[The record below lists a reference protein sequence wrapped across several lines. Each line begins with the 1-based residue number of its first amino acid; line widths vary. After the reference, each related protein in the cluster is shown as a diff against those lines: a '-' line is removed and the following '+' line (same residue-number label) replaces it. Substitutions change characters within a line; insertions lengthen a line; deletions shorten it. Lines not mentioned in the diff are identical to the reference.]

1 MNVKL
6 PDDQTLWFRNLP
18 LKESEEGPEQGQ
30 AQAGKE
36 PEIEL
41 FIEPLT
47 GLAIPMPNQ
56 HKDGRGESNK
66 NYLDAYQ
73 LELPPVKRGQVL
85 RTLNQILC
93 MRAIRQI
100 VCKRN

>member
-18 LKESEEGPEQGQ
+18 PKASNEGHKE
-30 AQAGKE
+30 AQERARKE

-56 HKDGRGESNK
+56 NK
-66 NYLDAYQ
+66 N
-73 LELPPVKRGQVL
+73 GSG
-85 RTLNQILC
+85 
-93 MRAIRQI
+93 
-100 VCKRN
+100 

>member
-18 LKESEEGPEQGQ
+18 PKENDEVPKEVQER
-30 AQAGKE
+30 ARKE

-47 GLAIPMPNQ
+47 GLAIPMPDQ
-56 HKDGRGESNK
+56 EIKGGK
-66 NYLDAYQ
+66 
-73 LELPPVKRGQVL
+73 
-85 RTLNQILC
+85 
-93 MRAIRQI
+93 
-100 VCKRN
+100 

>member
-18 LKESEEGPEQGQ
+18 PKESDEGPEE
-30 AQAGKE
+30 AQERARKE

-47 GLAIPMPNQ
+47 GLEIPMPNQ
-56 HKDGRGESNK
+56 EKKGGK
-66 NYLDAYQ
+66 
-73 LELPPVKRGQVL
+73 
-85 RTLNQILC
+85 
-93 MRAIRQI
+93 
-100 VCKRN
+100 

>member
-18 LKESEEGPEQGQ
+18 PKESDEVPEE
-30 AQAGKE
+30 AQERARKE

-47 GLAIPMPNQ
+47 GLAIPLPNQ
-56 HKDGRGESNK
+56 NETDR
-66 NYLDAYQ
+66 D
-73 LELPPVKRGQVL
+73 
-85 RTLNQILC
+85 
-93 MRAIRQI
+93 
-100 VCKRN
+100 

>member
-18 LKESEEGPEQGQ
+18 PKESDKPPEEVQESVR
-30 AQAGKE
+30 KE

-56 HKDGRGESNK
+56 EKKGGK
-66 NYLDAYQ
+66 
-73 LELPPVKRGQVL
+73 
-85 RTLNQILC
+85 
-93 MRAIRQI
+93 
-100 VCKRN
+100 

>member
-18 LKESEEGPEQGQ
+18 PKAGDEGHEKVQDS
-30 AQAGKE
+30 AERE
-36 PEIEL
+36 PEVEL

-56 HKDGRGESNK
+56 EKKGGK
-66 NYLDAYQ
+66 
-73 LELPPVKRGQVL
+73 
-85 RTLNQILC
+85 
-93 MRAIRQI
+93 
-100 VCKRN
+100 

>member
-18 LKESEEGPEQGQ
+18 PKASDEGSEEVQGN
-30 AQAGKE
+30 ARKE

-47 GLAIPMPNQ
+47 GLAIPIPNQ
-56 HKDGRGESNK
+56 EKKGGK
-66 NYLDAYQ
+66 
-73 LELPPVKRGQVL
+73 
-85 RTLNQILC
+85 
-93 MRAIRQI
+93 
-100 VCKRN
+100 

>member
-18 LKESEEGPEQGQ
+18 PKASDEGSEKMQDSAE
-30 AQAGKE
+30 KE

-47 GLAIPMPNQ
+47 GLPQKSA
-56 HKDGRGESNK
+56 
-66 NYLDAYQ
+66 
-73 LELPPVKRGQVL
+73 
-85 RTLNQILC
+85 
-93 MRAIRQI
+93 
-100 VCKRN
+100 

>member
-6 PDDQTLWFRNLP
+6 PDDQTIWFRNLP
-18 LKESEEGPEQGQ
+18 PKESDEVSEEVQDS
-30 AQAGKE
+30 AGKE

-56 HKDGRGESNK
+56 KK
-66 NYLDAYQ
+66 
-73 LELPPVKRGQVL
+73 KRG
-85 RTLNQILC
+85 N
-93 MRAIRQI
+93 
-100 VCKRN
+100 

>member
-18 LKESEEGPEQGQ
+18 PKASDEVSEVVQKSAE
-30 AQAGKE
+30 KS

-41 FIEPLT
+41 YIEPLT

-56 HKDGRGESNK
+56 EKKGGK
-66 NYLDAYQ
+66 
-73 LELPPVKRGQVL
+73 
-85 RTLNQILC
+85 
-93 MRAIRQI
+93 
-100 VCKRN
+100 

>member
-18 LKESEEGPEQGQ
+18 PKESDEVFEKAQGS
-30 AQAGKE
+30 AGKE

-47 GLAIPMPNQ
+47 GLAIPMPNAE
-56 HKDGRGESNK
+56 KKGK
-66 NYLDAYQ
+66 
-73 LELPPVKRGQVL
+73 K
-85 RTLNQILC
+85 
-93 MRAIRQI
+93 
-100 VCKRN
+100 